1 MPLKPDKM
9 RRVEREAQERVRL
22 RVREIVHREFGR
34 ELRAKEEEA
43 EEIERRLVKV
53 RKALHAVRYGA
64 VARYYSARS
73 GAASGASAGASSVA
87 SGVAGTSS
95 GVGAVPRQTR
105 SRPEEVAIHPATR
118 CARHICSC

>member
-1 MPLKPDKM
+1 M
-9 RRVEREAQERVRL
+9 RRVEREAQDRVRL

-73 GAASGASAGASSVA
+73 GAAAASGAAVA

-118 CARHICSC
+118 CARHNCSC

>member
-1 MPLKPDKM
+1 M
-9 RRVEREAQERVRL
+9 RRVEREAQDRVRL

-73 GAASGASAGASSVA
+73 GASAASAASASFVA
-87 SGVAGTSS
+87 AGTSS

-105 SRPEEVAIHPATR
+105 PRPEEVAIHPATR
-118 CARHICSC
+118 CACHNCSC

>member
-1 MPLKPDKM
+1 M
-9 RRVEREAQERVRL
+9 RRVEREAQDRVRL

-73 GAASGASAGASSVA
+73 GASAASAGASGT

-118 CARHICSC
+118 CARHNCSC